1 MIIRYLLLI
10 AASLF
15 LLLKTP
21 AAAQENYIRADR
33 LGITF
38 ISSLDRPANDLR
50 YQRALLLGAG
60 WNRWPL
66 YWDRVER
73 APGQYDWTGYDRL
86 VSQDIQH
93 GLKINA
99 ILLGSPGFYR
109 SGGSIG
115 GINAPAFS
123 DGTDVPGDGKSPN
136 TANPWATFVYQAVL
150 RYKPGGLLAQQGLI
164 PSGGGI
170 TVWEAWNEPDL
181 SMFWSGSAE
190 EYARLLKVTY
200 VVVHTVDPNA
210 RVMFGGLAYGN
221 PDQDDWLARVLAIY
235 AGDSGR
241 TANNWYMDIV
251 GVHNYSYAKRSGL
264 VVRRINQ
271 NLAKYGLYRPVWLN
285 ESGVPVWDDYPG
297 PTGAINDPAS
307 RALRA
312 TMQQQAN
319 FIVESTAYA
328 WAEGADVVFI
338 HQLYDDCGNQS
349 GGTNFAPGSGQS
361 GDAYGLYRN
370 ERSEP
375 CYSQHPLPGTPRPAA
390 AAFYRL
396 AQIFGILPFG
406 NPAVEFDDEGGIAIS
421 FDRATTDERIVV
433 MWNRTLKQTTMPLIS
448 AGEEA
453 RLYSI
458 TDQDWLIT
466 PIESQYTIGLPA
478 ATRDDYPY
486 LPSGEST
493 GIGSVPY
500 ILVEKKIPQPTN
512 PASGIVG
519 AGDTQIFLTPGA
531 ITATQPPRP
540 TIDPALDTT
549 APVTTMNPLP
559 VVSPAT
565 FSVYWSGQD
574 DSGIQSYLIWVRADG
589 GEWQPWIDTADTQAQ
604 YSGESGKRYDF
615 AAWAVDLAG
624 NWSLNTELTP
634 QASTAVQ

>member
-1 MIIRYLLLI
+1 MKTRLLLLI
-10 AASLF
+10 IGF
-15 LLLKTP
+15 LLLVAP
-21 AAAQENYIRADR
+21 IPSAAQPSYIKANR

-38 ISSLDRPANDLR
+38 ISSLDHPANDLR

-73 APGQYDWTGYDRL
+73 APGTFDWSGYDRL
-86 VSQDIQH
+86 VSQDMQH
-93 GLKINA
+93 GLQVNA
-99 ILLGSPGFYR
+99 ILLGSPSFHR
-109 SGGSIG
+109 GGGAID

-123 DGTDVPGDGKSPN
+123 DGTDVPGAGKVPN
-136 TANPWATFVYQAVL
+136 SGNPWAMFVYQAVL

-164 PSGGGI
+164 PSGAGI

-181 SMFWSGSAE
+181 SMFWSASPQD
-190 EYARLLKVTY
+190 YARLLKVTY
-200 VVVHTVDPNA
+200 LVVHTVDPNA

-221 PDQDDWLARVLAIY
+221 PDQDDWLAHVLAIY
-235 AGDSGR
+235 ANDSGR
-241 TANNWYMDIV
+241 AANNWYMDIV

-264 VVRRINQ
+264 VVRRVNQ

-285 ESGVPVWDDYPG
+285 ESGVSVWDDYPG
-297 PTGAINDPAS
+297 PTGAGGDPAA

-319 FIVESTAYA
+319 FVVESTAYA

-349 GGTNFAPGSGQS
+349 GGTNFAPNSGQS

-370 ERSEP
+370 ERNEP

-406 NPAVEFDDEGGIAIS
+406 KPDVEYSDDGGIAIS
-421 FDRATTDERIVV
+421 FDRLTTDERLVV
-433 MWNRTLKQTTMPLIS
+433 VWNRRLEQATMPLKS

-453 RLYSI
+453 RFYSI
-458 TDQDWLIT
+458 TDQDWLIKPT
-466 PIESQYTIGLPA
+466 DGEYKIGLPG

-486 LPSGEST
+486 LPSGEVS
-493 GIGSVPY
+493 GIGGVPY
-500 ILVEKKIPQPTN
+500 IMVEKKLPQTPT
-512 PASGIVG
+512 PSSQTGV
-519 AGDTQIFLTPGA
+519 DTQIFLTPGA
-531 ITATQPPRP
+531 LTATQPPRP
-540 TIDPALDTT
+540 TLDPALDTSPPT
-549 APVTTMNPLP
+549 TTMSPLP

-565 FSVYWSGQD
+565 FTVYWAGQD
-574 DSGIQSYLIWVRADG
+574 DSGIKSFLIWVRIDG
-589 GEWQPWIDTADTQAQ
+589 GEWQPWLDTTDTQAQ
-604 YSGESGKRYDF
+604 YTGESGKRYEF
-615 AAWAVDLAG
+615 AAWAQDLAG

-634 QASTAVQ
+634 QATTAVQ